1 MFVFY
6 KAAEGQKISQK
17 YIGTFIIGAFKHMQ
31 YVPEIVIAFDQV
43 QDVYMCI
50 FKDLTQLNTGW
61 PCVIWASLHH
71 TMQSSSGP
79 WSFDSTKQVHMQ
91 HATPCYMI
99 INGHFQFF
107 SRRQ

>member
-1 MFVFY
+1 MLSSSCACILSSQWHEAKEMFVFY

-50 FKDLTQLNTGW
+50 FKDLTQLNTG
-61 PCVIWASLHH
+61 
-71 TMQSSSGP
+71 
-79 WSFDSTKQVHMQ
+79 
-91 HATPCYMI
+91 
-99 INGHFQFF
+99 
-107 SRRQ
+107 